1 MRKPALVLVGTPI
14 GNLDDISLRASHEL
28 KNADA
33 ICCEDTRRT
42 GKLLAHLQCV
52 PRPPL
57 IIVNEYSER
66 QQCDRVI
73 RQIRNGERLVMVTD
87 AGMPAISDPGEYIV
101 KQVIEAGL
109 QVEVIPGP
117 SAVITALV
125 GSGISPRRYIFEGF
139 LPRKG
144 KARAARLKD
153 ISDNPRTTVIY
164 ESSRRVVKTL
174 QDLIQYFGESRE
186 ATVARELT
194 KIHEEYHRGTLG
206 QLVESFLLQEPKGE
220 LVIVIE
226 GRVAPKVLSTDEV
239 VSALSEAKMQGL
251 STRDAVREVATIS
264 GISKSRV
271 YEIHLSNNRNR

>member
-1 MRKPALVLVGTPI
+1 MRKPALVLVATPI
-14 GNLDDISLRASHEL
+14 GNLDDISLRASREL

-33 ICCEDTRRT
+33 ICCEDSRRT

-57 IIVNEYSER
+57 IIVNEHSER

-73 RQIRNGERLVMVTD
+73 RHIRNGERLVMVTD
-87 AGMPAISDPGEYIV
+87 AGMPAISDPGEYLV
-101 KQVIEAGL
+101 KKVIEAGL

-117 SAVITALV
+117 SAAVTALV

-174 QDLIQYFGESRE
+174 EDLIQYLGKSRQ

-194 KIHEEYHRGTLG
+194 KIHEEFHRGTLS
-206 QLVESFLLQEPKGE
+206 QLVESFSLQEPKGE

-226 GRVAPKVLSTDEV
+226 GIATPKLISTGEII
-239 VSALSEAKMQGL
+239 SALNEATMQGL
-251 STRDAVREVATIS
+251 STRDAVREVAKIT
-264 GISKSRV
+264 GTSKSRV
-271 YEIHLSNNRNR
+271 YEIHLSNNRK